1 MSTVIVQPSFSGNL
15 KINNKTPQTPGWD
28 NSSGTNILNTMND
41 YSKWW
46 NDGTTPPNDPDA
58 FYSVV
63 SNNPDGI
70 IRTYTQ
76 YGQDTSIWASSK
88 AIKMTYQISNE
99 VINDDNSITFNL
111 TINVYGASHIT
122 QNPGAGVSVT
132 NTVKLGSSVLLNRSG
147 NTKDSYVIQ
156 PSGNPYVFNNI
167 TIQPRSS
174 FSLGQLS
181 YSSVFPNH
189 EYADQTINLASNLF
203 NPLYAYY
210 IPLKVKSGGNWNV
223 VNNSSTGHIKIK
235 RNGAWETVDGSRYDT
250 QNQPNTGKTRYKSG
264 GNWLQSPLPK

>member
-1 MSTVIVQPSFSGNL
+1 MTTVIVKPSFSGNL
-15 KINNKTPQTPGWD
+15 RINNKTPQTPVWD
-28 NSSGTNILNTMND
+28 NSSGSSILSTMDN
-41 YSKWW
+41 YSSWW
-46 NDGTTPPNDPDA
+46 NDGTTPPNDPNA

-63 SNNPDGI
+63 SSNPDGI

-76 YGQDTSIWASSK
+76 YGQNTSIWASAK

-99 VINDDNSITFNL
+99 VINDDNSITLNL

-122 QNPGAGVSVT
+122 QNTGAGVAVI
-132 NTVKLGSSVLLNRSG
+132 NTIKLGSTVLLNRSG
-147 NTKDSYVIQ
+147 NTKDNYVIQ

-167 TIQPRSS
+167 TIQPRSY

-189 EYADQTINLASNLF
+189 EYADQMINLGANIF

-210 IPLKVKSGGNWNV
+210 IPLKVKSGGNWNI
-223 VNNSSTGHIKIK
+223 VNNSSTGNIKVK
-235 RNGAWETVDGSRYDT
+235 RDGAWVTVDGNRYDT
-250 QNQPNTGKTRYKSG
+250 QNQPNTGHTRYKSG